1 MSTRTYRIATRRS
14 QLALWQAEHV
24 AARMEAAGA
33 RVELLPMVTQGDR
46 ILDVP
51 LAKIGGKGLFVK
63 ELEAA
68 MLEGRAD
75 LAVHSIKD
83 VPMEL
88 PPGLSITAI
97 LTREDPRDAF
107 VSNSAGTLAALPQ
120 GARVGTSSLRR
131 QCQLK
136 ALRPDLELLDLRG
149 NVNTRL
155 ARLDAGDY
163 DAIILAAAGLRRLE
177 MSERIAEA
185 IGPGM
190 LLPAVGQG
198 AIGIEARDG
207 DEELREIL
215 AGLHHA
221 DTASCV
227 LAERALNRAL
237 QGGCQ
242 VPIAAHAVLEG
253 DTLQLRALV
262 GTVDGSRVLRA
273 EGSGPRSAPERLGE
287 SVASELLAAGAGE
300 ILRAL
305 LEAEGRDGA

>member
-88 PPGLSITAI
+88 PPGLSIAAI

-107 VSNSAGTLAALPQ
+107 VSNTCGTLAALPQ

-131 QCQLK
+131 QCQLR
-136 ALRPDLELLDLRG
+136 ALRPDLQLLDLRG

-163 DAIILAAAGLRRLE
+163 DAIILAAAGLRRLG
-177 MSERIAEA
+177 MSARIAEA
-185 IGPGM
+185 IGPDA

-198 AIGIEARDG
+198 AIGIEARD
-207 DEELREIL
+207 DDQELRDLL
-215 AGLHHA
+215 ALLHDA

-242 VPIAAHAVLEG
+242 VPIAAHAVLQG
-253 DTLQLRALV
+253 DTLDLRALV

-273 EGSGPRSAPERLGE
+273 AARGPRSAPEPLGE
-287 SVASELLAAGAGE
+287 SVAAELLAGGAAE

-305 LEAEGRDGA
+305 LDADARDGG

>member
-107 VSNSAGTLAALPQ
+107 VSNSVGTLAALPQ

-136 ALRPDLELLDLRG
+136 ALRPDLQLLDLRG

-163 DAIILAAAGLRRLE
+163 DAIIRAAAGLAVANRVQTQ
-177 MSERIAEA
+177 S
-185 IGPGM
+185 
-190 LLPAVGQG
+190 PAS
-198 AIGIEARDG
+198 
-207 DEELREIL
+207 
-215 AGLHHA
+215 
-221 DTASCV
+221 DT
-227 LAERALNRAL
+227 
-237 QGGCQ
+237 
-242 VPIAAHAVLEG
+242 
-253 DTLQLRALV
+253 
-262 GTVDGSRVLRA
+262 
-273 EGSGPRSAPERLGE
+273 RLGRPPKGRPLRPQLGVD
-287 SVASELLAAGAGE
+287 SASSA
-300 ILRAL
+300 R
-305 LEAEGRDGA
+305 RCR

>member
-1 MSTRTYRIATRRS
+1 MAKRLYRIATRRS

-24 AARMEAAGA
+24 AARLEAAGA
-33 RVELLPMVTQGDR
+33 SAVLVPMVTQGDR

-51 LAKIGGKGLFVK
+51 LARIGGKGLFVK
-63 ELEAA
+63 ELESA

-88 PPGLSITAI
+88 PPGLSIAAI
-97 LTREDPRDAF
+97 LAREDPRDAF
-107 VSNSAGTLAALPQ
+107 VSNGCNSLAELPQ

-131 QCQLK
+131 QCQVR
-136 ALRPDLELLDLRG
+136 ALRPDLQLLDLRG

-155 ARLDAGDY
+155 ARLDGGDY
-163 DAIILAAAGLRRLE
+163 DAIILAAAGLLRLG
-177 MSERIAEA
+177 MPARIAEA
-185 IGPGM
+185 IGPAT

-198 AIGIEARDG
+198 AIGIEARDE
-207 DEELREIL
+207 DQELRELL
-215 AGLHHA
+215 ALLHDA

-242 VPIAAHAVLEG
+242 VPIAAHALLEG
-253 DTLQLRALV
+253 DTLHLRALV

-273 EGSGPRSAPERLGE
+273 EGRGPREAPERLGE
-287 SVASELLAAGAGE
+287 SVAAELLAGGAAD
-300 ILRAL
+300 ILRVL
-305 LEAEGRDGA
+305 LEAEGRDAG

>member
-107 VSNSAGTLAALPQ
+107 VSNSVGTLAALPQ

-136 ALRPDLELLDLRG
+136 ALRPDLQLLDLRG

-177 MSERIAEA
+177 MSARIAEA

-207 DEELREIL
+207 
-215 AGLHHA
+215 

-305 LEAEGRDGA
+305 LDAEGRDGA

>member
-1 MSTRTYRIATRRS
+1 MATRTFRIATRRS

-24 AARMEAAGA
+24 AARMIAAGA
-33 RVELLPMVTQGDR
+33 SVELLPMVTQGDR

-88 PPGLSITAI
+88 PAGLSIAAI

-107 VSNSAGTLAALPQ
+107 VSNRHGTLAALPA

-131 QCQLK
+131 QCQIR
-136 ALRPDLELLDLRG
+136 AMRPDLELLDLRG

-155 ARLDAGDY
+155 ARLDADEY
-163 DAIILAAAGLRRLE
+163 DAIVLAAAGLRRLG
-177 MSERIAEA
+177 MAARIADA
-185 IGPGM
+185 LDPNT

-198 AIGIEARDG
+198 AIGIEIRDE
-207 DEELREIL
+207 DHELQAL
-215 AGLHHA
+215 LGTLHDV

-242 VPIAAHAVLEG
+242 VPIAAHATLEG
-253 DTLQLRALV
+253 QTIRLRALV
-262 GTVDGSRVLRA
+262 GTVDGTRILHA
-273 EGSGPRSAPERLGE
+273 GGSGPRDAPERLGE
-287 SVASELLAAGAGE
+287 SVAAQLLADGAAA
-300 ILRAL
+300 ILRELAD
-305 LEAEGRDGA
+305 AEGRDAR

>member
-88 PPGLSITAI
+88 PPGLSIAAI

-107 VSNSAGTLAALPQ
+107 VSNTCSTLAALPQ

-131 QCQLK
+131 QCQLR
-136 ALRPDLELLDLRG
+136 ALRPDLELRDLRG

-177 MSERIAEA
+177 MSARIAEA
-185 IGPGM
+185 IGPEV

-198 AIGIEARDG
+198 AIGIEARD
-207 DEELREIL
+207 DDQELRDLL
-215 AGLHHA
+215 ALLHDA

-242 VPIAAHAVLEG
+242 VPIAAHAVLQG
-253 DTLQLRALV
+253 DTLDLRALV

-273 EGSGPRSAPERLGE
+273 EARGPRSAPEPLGE
-287 SVASELLAAGAGE
+287 SVAAELLAGGAAE

-305 LEAEGRDGA
+305 LDADARDG